1 MYNRL
6 QQERDSLSNVL
17 EAVSQHALAHLQQ
30 LTNHPAA
37 QAPTAPAPQPL
48 PAAGIGFS
56 AALQHFSD
64 RWQPQLSGSAGPRYL
79 GFITGGAT
87 PAALAGDWLTS
98 ALDQNPMNSLDGA
111 GQLLER
117 EALGWL
123 RELFELPAE
132 FAGSFVS
139 GATVSNMVGLAIAR
153 EWCGEQ
159 RGISVANDGLAA
171 LGAIDILSGATHSS
185 VYKAAAMLGIGRKAI
200 HSVAL
205 LPEREAVDVVALE
218 QALKQALAARPGQ
231 PVIVVANAG
240 TVNSVDFDDL
250 VAIAALRDRYPFW
263 LHVDAAFG
271 AFARLL
277 PAHAD
282 KVRGLE
288 LADSICIDLH
298 KWLNVPYDSAVQ
310 FSRRQDLQVRV
321 FQNASVYLGMPT
333 GDPDFVHLT
342 PENSRRFRA
351 LPAWF
356 SLLAYGRAGHADIVA
371 RNVALAEALTSRL
384 ANEPRLRLLAPTRL
398 NVVCFSLADNPT
410 AERIQALVRNLRD
423 DGEVFLTPTVYQGT
437 WGVRAAFSNWRTEP
451 ADIDR
456 IVIALGQAL
465 DRIH

>member
-1 MYNRL
+1 MYDRL
-6 QQERDSLSNVL
+6 QQERDTISQVL
-17 EAVSQHALAHLQQ
+17 EAVMQHATGYLQQ
-30 LTNHPAA
+30 LPDRPPAQRA
-37 QAPTAPAPQPL
+37 EASVPQPL
-48 PAAGIGFS
+48 SSEGVGF
-56 AALQHFSD
+56 ATALQQFSE
-64 RWQPQLSGSAGPRYL
+64 RWQPQLSASAGPRYL

-117 EALGWL
+117 EALAWL
-123 RELFELPAE
+123 RDLFDLPAE

-159 RGISVANDGLAA
+159 RGISVADDGHAA
-171 LGAIDILSGATHSS
+171 LGKIEILSGATHSS

-200 HSVAL
+200 QSIAL
-205 LPEREAVDVVALE
+205 LPDREAVDVAALE
-218 QALKQALAARPGQ
+218 QALAARADQ

-250 VAIAALRDRYPFW
+250 TAIAALRARYPFW

-277 PAHAD
+277 PQHAD
-282 KVRGLE
+282 KLKGLE
-288 LADSICIDLH
+288 LADSVCIDLH

-371 RNVALAEALTSRL
+371 RNVALADALSTRL
-384 ANEPRLRLLAPTRL
+384 AQEPRLQLLAPTRL
-398 NVVCFSLADNPT
+398 NVVCFSLTDRPT
-410 AERIQALVRNLRD
+410 AERIQTLVRLLRD

-437 WGVRAAFSNWRTEP
+437 WGVRAAFSNWRTEA

-456 IVIALGQAL
+456 IVAALARAL
-465 DRIH
+465 ERLG